1 MPNFTP
7 KEILYESDS
16 TTVQRA
22 TREDTAEEVVVKTPK
37 GGDYS
42 GIYNEYNLLRE
53 DSLRY
58 KSLAVEYIDDK
69 PSLIRTYLPGNSLK
83 TLIAE
88 GNAGLEFFFEYAAEI
103 ARQLQDI
110 HDRSII
116 HRDISSHNIIINP
129 RMKWASVVD
138 FDTATKARS
147 FRVSVFDTDWQAGH
161 GHYISPEQT
170 GRMNRLVDYRTDY
183 YSLGVVYYEMLTGQL
198 PFTTS
203 DVLELIRNHIAV
215 EPPRVD
221 AVQPGIPA
229 MVGELVAKLTA
240 KDSEARYQSMGGLMA
255 DLQRCR
261 REWGERKKIDSFP
274 LGTQDM
280 PSRLHVS
287 QKMVGRKPEL
297 EQILGLFDRTSRG
310 EKVFLS
316 VGGLSG
322 VGKSTLVNETV
333 RPLTERSGIFM
344 SGKYDPQQQNIP
356 YYGWIRAIEQ
366 WADSVANEP
375 PAQQEQWRRLFSEKL
390 VGMDSI
396 LLRLV
401 PQLEILLDDTPD
413 PAETSATE
421 LKNRL
426 LYALGLF
433 FSALAGPSHP
443 LVLFLDDLQW
453 ADDDSL
459 RLLESIIDN
468 PNLTHL
474 FLVAAYR
481 SDEVDA
487 AHPFYPFTGSAP
499 AEESSVDDQPVFRA
513 TMQLRPL
520 SESDA
525 YELLR
530 HTFSGGE
537 AADDHRLRDLSRLV
551 FSKTQGN
558 PFFVEQFL
566 NLLFERKLLWLNAQN
581 RTWEWNLEKIGE
593 MAISEDVVKVIL
605 EKIRSLAPET
615 IRALTVASALGNS
628 FSLERTA
635 ALLERKISI
644 LHEQLWPAV
653 QTNSILPAHSDYKN
667 VPELYEREH
676 SDVVFHFAHDR
687 IQQALYEEIEPE
699 ERKALH
705 FSIGRSLLFG
715 SQTEERLF
723 EMANHFLK
731 ASDLA
736 GASPDAA
743 AISDALRRA
752 GQKAYQSAAFDNAF
766 RYLALWEKLRRDQNT
781 EALPLYR
788 ILIETAHLTGRGK
801 ESVFYETKAMEL
813 ASTQEERSAVFETMI
828 MSYTATNELAKATDL
843 AHQALAEL
851 GIRLPRKA
859 RKWQVVF
866 AALRSRMLLPDSKI
880 STISDW
886 PEMTDTRRQWAMR
899 LLNASLSAYFLH
911 NLDTY
916 PLLIFKM
923 VELNTRFGN
932 TRQSITGFGSY
943 GLILA
948 GSLNAPESGYAT
960 GKQALKLL
968 EKYQADELVA
978 LAGFI
983 DHTFIAHWKEPVV
996 KMIDQCYDTY
1006 QRGLSQG
1013 DIWYSGWNLYM
1024 SNSYRLY
1031 LGGKM
1036 SALTDGIRAHMSFCR
1051 QHNLPHPQSRS
1062 ELDLYVGQRLRY
1074 TNYTD
1079 PEFDWEQAI
1088 AGLLSSADHTAIFH
1102 AYFNYG
1108 LCSFWLGEFDVA
1120 WQMLQMAE
1128 KYSGLAKGI
1137 FSYPYFKIYQSL
1149 AGLEIYASADDPVQ
1163 KQIQSQ
1169 VAKNLKLLTK
1179 IAAMQEANYRWGVV
1193 LVKAESDRVFSTTF
1207 QPGAFQKTIEMTRSE
1222 GLVYPALLARLQLVR
1237 AKFSL
1242 GSADRSDE
1250 LEKFR
1255 AESKHWEM
1263 EGVLAALEQTIAKK
1277 SN

>member
-1 MPNFTP
+1 MPSFTP
-7 KEILYESDS
+7 KEILHDSDS
-16 TTVQRA
+16 TKVQRA
-22 TREDTAEEVVVKTPK
+22 NREGSTEEVIVKTPK

-58 KSLAVEYIDDK
+58 RSLAVEYIDDK
-69 PSLIRTYLPGNSLK
+69 PSLIRTYLPGSSLK

-88 GNAGLEFFFEYAAEI
+88 GNFGLEFFFEYAAEI
-103 ARQLQDI
+103 ARQVQDI

-129 RMKWASVVD
+129 RMKWASIVD
-138 FDTATKARS
+138 FDAATKARS
-147 FRVSVFDTDWQAGH
+147 FRVSVFDTTWQAGN
-161 GHYISPEQT
+161 GHYTSPEQT

-183 YSLGVVYYEMLTGQL
+183 YSLGIVYYEMLTGQL
-198 PFTTS
+198 PFPTN
-203 DVLELIRNHIAV
+203 DVLELIQSHLAV
-215 EPPRVD
+215 ELPRVD
-221 AVQPGIPA
+221 SVQPGIPG

-240 KDSEARYQSMGGLMA
+240 KDAEARYQSMSGLMA

-261 REWGERKKIDSFP
+261 KEWGERKKIDNFP
-274 LGTQDM
+274 LGIYDT

-287 QKMVGRKPEL
+287 QKMVGREIEL
-297 EQILGLFDRTSRG
+297 EQILNLFDRAARG
-310 EKVFLS
+310 AKVFLT

-322 VGKSTLVNETV
+322 VGKSRLVCETV
-333 RPLTERSGIFM
+333 RPLTEHSGIFM
-344 SGKYDPQQQNIP
+344 SGKFDPQQQNIP
-356 YYGWIRAIEQ
+356 YYGWIRAIEK
-366 WADSVANEP
+366 WADSVAKESP
-375 PAQQEQWRRLFSEKL
+375 EQQERWRQLFSEKL

-401 PQLEILLDDTPD
+401 PQLEILLDDAPD
-413 PAETSATE
+413 SAESSATE

-433 FSALAGPSHP
+433 FSAVAGPTHP
-443 LVLFLDDLQW
+443 LVLFLDDWQW
-453 ADDDSL
+453 ADDDSI
-459 RLLESIIDN
+459 RLLESVIDN
-468 PNLTHL
+468 PNLSHL
-474 FLVAAYR
+474 LLVAAYR

-487 AHPFYPFTGSAP
+487 AHPFYPFAENP
-499 AEESSVDDQPVFRA
+499 AAGPKAKNDQSVLWAALR
-513 TMQLRPL
+513 LRPL
-520 SESDA
+520 TESDTH
-525 YELLR
+525 ELLR
-530 HTFSGGE
+530 HTFSGEEESNEQKLG
-537 AADDHRLRDLSRLV
+537 DFSRLV

-581 RTWEWNLEKIGE
+581 RAWEWNLEKIGE

-605 EKIRSLAPET
+605 EKIRNLAPET
-615 IRALTVASALGNS
+615 MRVLTVASAIGNS

-635 ALLERKISI
+635 ALLERKISV

-653 QTNSILPAHSDYKN
+653 QSNSILPASSDYKN
-667 VPELYEREH
+667 VPELYEREQ

-687 IQQALYEEIEPE
+687 IQQALYEEIDPD

-705 FSIGRSLLFG
+705 FAIGRSLLLG
-715 SQTEERLF
+715 KQTDERLF

-731 ASDLA
+731 APDLVV
-736 GASPDAA
+736 ASPDAA
-743 AISDALRRA
+743 AIADALRRA
-752 GQKAYQSAAFDNAF
+752 GYKAYQSAAFDNAF
-766 RYLALWEKLRRDQNT
+766 KYLALWEKLGSHQKE

-788 ILIETAHLTGRGK
+788 ILIETAHLSGHRE
-801 ESVFYETKAMEL
+801 ESSFYEARALEL

-828 MSYTATNELAKATDL
+828 MSYTATNELAKAIEL
-843 AHQALAEL
+843 ALQALTEL
-851 GIRLPRKA
+851 GIRLPKKA
-859 RKWQVVF
+859 RKWQVVY
-866 AALRSRMLLPDSKI
+866 AALRSRLVLPDSKI
-880 STISDW
+880 SAISEW
-886 PEMTDTRRQWAMR
+886 PEMTNSRHQWAMR
-899 LLNASLSAYFLH
+899 ILNASLSAFFLH

-923 VELNTRFGN
+923 VELNTRYGN

-968 EKYQADELVA
+968 EKYQAEELVA

-983 DHTFIAHWKEPVV
+983 DNTFIAHWKESGV

-1006 QRGLSQG
+1006 RRGLAQG

-1036 SALTDGIRAHMSFCR
+1036 SALTEGIRAHIGFCR
-1051 QHNLPHPQSRS
+1051 QHNLPHPQLRS
-1062 ELDLYVGQRLRY
+1062 ELDLNIGQRLRY

-1079 PEFDWEQAI
+1079 PDFEWDRTI
-1088 AGLLSSADHTAIFH
+1088 TDLLNSADHTAIFH
-1102 AYFNYG
+1102 AYFHQG
-1108 LCSFWLGEFDVA
+1108 LCSFWLGEFSTA

-1128 KYSGLAKGI
+1128 KYSGSAKSI

-1149 AGLEIYASADDPVQ
+1149 AGLECYLSVDASMQ
-1163 KQIQSQ
+1163 KQIRSQ
-1169 VAKNLKLLTK
+1169 IAKNLKFLNK
-1179 IAAMQEANYRWGVV
+1179 IAAMQEANYRWGVI
-1193 LVKAESDRVFSTTF
+1193 LIEAECDRIYHNNFRPEV
-1207 QPGAFQKTIEMTRSE
+1207 FQKTIEMTRNE

-1237 AKFSL
+1237 AKFSQDF
-1242 GSADRSDE
+1242 ADRSDE
-1250 LEKFR
+1250 LEKLR

-1263 EGVLAALEQTIAKK
+1263 EGVLAALEQAIAKK